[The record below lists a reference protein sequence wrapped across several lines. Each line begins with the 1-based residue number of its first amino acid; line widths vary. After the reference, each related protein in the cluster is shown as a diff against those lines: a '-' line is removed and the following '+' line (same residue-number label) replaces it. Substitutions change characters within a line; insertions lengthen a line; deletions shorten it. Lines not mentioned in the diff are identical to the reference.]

1 MKAFITFI
9 YLFVILLS
17 IDVHGQ
23 NQTNNSKGLIEVET
37 IVKKSQ
43 QKYDAAKKKI
53 YRAEE
58 KLIHLKK
65 IGVLSYN
72 ELTQKELLLQKAKNK
87 LEQMRRLLEHNNTL
101 ISQTK
106 TNPSFGKSVRS
117 NNPITN
123 AESKSQKKSIQDI
136 QQEKIQK
143 LRDQQKQ
150 ALVSK
155 VKENRNKIKQQK
167 TKAKPKKAIA
177 KTKKNNTSKNKKQQA
192 NN

>member
-1 MKAFITFI
+1 MKFFIAFI
-9 YLFVILLS
+9 YLFVNLLC
-17 IDVHGQ
+17 IQVNGQ
-23 NQTNNSKGLIEVET
+23 NKDLIEVET

-72 ELTQKELLLQKAKNK
+72 ELNQKELLLQKAKNK
-87 LEQMRRLLEHNNTL
+87 LEQMRLLLEHNTTL

-106 TNPSFGKSVRS
+106 TNPSFGKSIRS
-117 NNPITN
+117 NNSIAN
-123 AESKSQKKSIQDI
+123 AKSQKKSIQDI

-143 LRDQQKQ
+143 LREQQKQ

-155 VKENRNKIKQQK
+155 VKENRNKIKQQQ
-167 TKAKPKKAIA
+167 TKAKSEKAISKPKKNKA
-177 KTKKNNTSKNKKQQA
+177 SQNKKQQSG
-192 NN
+192 N